1 MDLNHKIQLKTVLLI
16 KSDTIVSKDMPLVSY
31 HWMYISLHYPS
42 SISRPDNG
50 HLKSAV
56 CYLSMQDRFSKTV
69 HVFGEILWRNADT
82 AFKMNI
88 FLSVLLSD
96 PVVMICDTVPIV
108 QCYLIGKIMRPFFN
122 SLSFKSK
129 ISQTVKSL
137 QQSVW
142 QSWLNCV
149 TKSVK
154 SLQQSVW
161 QSWLNCVTKTGLCF
175 MKESCCCHKPFS
187 QWQHSFQMKAE
198 LPLAERLVLE
208 HHFRKNGVSS
218 AGIISLYPGAHVE
231 GINV

>member
-1 MDLNHKIQLKTVLLI
+1 MPYGISCWSSMVQVMAWHQAITWNQCWVVNNEALKNISEWIFGENVMDLNHKIQLKTVLLI

-31 HWMYISLHYPS
+31 HWMYISLHYPI

-56 CYLSMQDRFSKTV
+56 CYLSMQDQFSKTV

-122 SLSFKSK
+122 S
-129 ISQTVKSL
+129 V
-137 QQSVW
+137 
-142 QSWLNCV
+142 LN
-149 TKSVK
+149 
-154 SLQQSVW
+154 Q
-161 QSWLNCVTKTGLCF
+161 
-175 MKESCCCHKPFS
+175 
-187 QWQHSFQMKAE
+187 
-198 LPLAERLVLE
+198 R
-208 HHFRKNGVSS
+208 
-218 AGIISLYPGAHVE
+218 Y
-231 GINV
+231 